1 MERVRVPVSPRK
13 ALAASGAVPKFQT

>member
-1 MERVRVPVSPRK
+1 MERVRAPVSPRK